1 MKHRPALTVLVLSVF
16 ALFASGCVTSN
27 IVSKHKVTVT
37 KPVITQVASNTANKC
52 AFDQAM
58 MHMGKVVGEGI
69 VLGTYGAMEGAF
81 HGAIAGSASDGVIIG
96 AAVGGAVGLGI
107 GTYKAVRDY
116 KPEPCTS

>member
-1 MKHRPALTVLVLSVF
+1 
-16 ALFASGCVTSN
+16 
-27 IVSKHKVTVT
+27 
-37 KPVITQVASNTANKC
+37 
-52 AFDQAM
+52 M